1 MNNQKIEN
9 FLNYLRNEKNYSE
22 HTLKNYEN
30 DLKQFFQFLS
40 QQKIEDL
47 KRVDHILIRSFL
59 ASLYEQNYEK
69 KSIARKLACLK
80 SFFKY
85 LLKNN
90 FIDDNPADYVSSP
103 KIPKKLPNF
112 LYEDNIKNIIEFFNK
127 PDDFEKSRERAIL
140 ETLYSTGIRVSELVN
155 LNLND
160 INLEAGTAI
169 VFGKGKKERIVPLG
183 SKCIEALKIFI
194 KQRNQLLNKL
204 NKTEKALFINKNGNR
219 LTDRGI
225 RYIFDKHIKKLAEI
239 EKVSP
244 HTIRHTF
251 ATHMLNNGC
260 DIRIVQEILG
270 HSNLSTTQ
278 IYTHISKKKLKSDYL
293 KFHPHS

>member
-112 LYEDNIKNIIEFFNK
+112 LYEDNIKNIIEFFNQ

-155 LNLND
+155 LNLKD

>member
-155 LNLND
+155 LNLKD

>member
-112 LYEDNIKNIIEFFNK
+112 LYEDNIKNIIEFFNQ

-155 LNLND
+155 LNLKD

-194 KQRNQLLNKL
+194 EQRNQLLNKL

-239 EKVSP
+239 QKVSP